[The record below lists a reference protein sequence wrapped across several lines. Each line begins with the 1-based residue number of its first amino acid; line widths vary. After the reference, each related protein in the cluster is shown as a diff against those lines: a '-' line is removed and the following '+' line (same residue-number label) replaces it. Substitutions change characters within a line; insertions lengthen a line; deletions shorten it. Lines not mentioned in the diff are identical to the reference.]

1 MKKKIVSMMLAAA
14 MAMSLMACGGGGD
27 PETGKTDPEE
37 NQPTETDEKT
47 ETLDIFAPDV
57 QEIEGSDVEATLDVW
72 TYYGGDGTAMA
83 EFAAEQ
89 IKKKY
94 PNVTLN
100 FEAYPQDGG
109 QTVKTRAAAGD
120 LPDLLLVD
128 SGTLMTL
135 AKSGNIVPLDEYVD
149 KFNIGGYYTEAIMEN
164 CLESE
169 DGHIYQFPMGSIS
182 PILWY
187 YNKQLFEDNNIKVP
201 ENYEELLDAVKKFRE
216 LDITPMS
223 MFGKEPWPLGAFF
236 DSFAMKNNEAGLYA
250 LSTGEAKASDAGYA
264 EAVEKIKELIDAG
277 IFQEGSTNADFDTAS
292 ALFKSGKAAM
302 ILDGSWYTSE
312 VITELG
318 DNLDIM
324 ESYPTGEAGETAN
337 QYAMAGG
344 GDTNGMAVSDSAED
358 KELAAEIGFLFAYYR
373 EVAHYETTGL
383 VETPLKVDGLKPNM
397 ELDHVSA
404 KLQNALPNYTYSG
417 KYLHVLP
424 NTEFSTTFTEEMQKF
439 IVGES
444 SEDFISNIDRCA
456 ERTAQ

>member
-1 MKKKIVSMMLAAA
+1 MKKRIVSMMLAVV
-14 MAMSLMACGGGGD
+14 MAMSLMACGGGDSGSEAGKPESQD
-27 PETGKTDPEE
+27 TEADEPETEA
-37 NQPTETDEKT
+37 
-47 ETLDIFAPDV
+47 LDIYAPDV
-57 QEIEGSDVEATLDVW
+57 PEIKGSDVEATLDVW

-89 IKKKY
+89 IKKKF

-135 AKSGNIVPLDEYVD
+135 AKSGNIVPLDDFIE
-149 KFNIGGYYTEAIMEN
+149 KFNIGNYYTEAIMEN

-169 DGHIYQFPMGSIS
+169 DGHVYQFPMGSIS

-187 YNKQLFEDNNIKVP
+187 YNRQLFEDNDIKVP
-201 ENYEELLDAVKKFRE
+201 ENYDELLDAVKKFRE

-236 DSFAMKNNEAGLYA
+236 DSFAMKKNESGLYA
-250 LSTGEAKASDAGYA
+250 LSTGDAKASDGSYS
-264 EAVEKIKELIDAG
+264 EAVGKIKELIDAG

-312 VITELG
+312 AIADLG
-318 DNLDIM
+318 EDLDIM
-324 ESYPTGEAGETAN
+324 EIYPTGEAGDTTN

-383 VETPLKVDGLKPNM
+383 VETPLKADGLKLDM

-404 KLQNALPNYTYSG
+404 KLQEVLPNYTFSG
-417 KYLHVLP
+417 KFVHTLT

-444 SEDFISNIDRCA
+444 AEDFISNIDKCI
-456 ERTAQ
+456 ERTAE

>member
-1 MKKKIVSMMLAAA
+1 MKKRIVSMMLAVV
-14 MAMSLMACGGGGD
+14 MAMSLMACGGGDSGSEAGKPESQD
-27 PETGKTDPEE
+27 TEADEPETEA
-37 NQPTETDEKT
+37 
-47 ETLDIFAPDV
+47 LDIYAPDV
-57 QEIEGSDVEATLDVW
+57 PEIKGSDVEATLDVW

-89 IKKKY
+89 IKKKF

-135 AKSGNIVPLDEYVD
+135 AKSGNIVPLDDFVE
-149 KFNIGGYYTEAIMEN
+149 KFNIGNYYTEAIMEN

-169 DGHIYQFPMGSIS
+169 DGHVYQFPMGSIS

-187 YNKQLFEDNNIKVP
+187 YNRQLFEDNDIKVP
-201 ENYEELLDAVKKFRE
+201 ENYDELLDAVKKFRE

-236 DSFAMKNNEAGLYA
+236 DSFAMKKNESGLYA
-250 LSTGEAKASDAGYA
+250 LSTGDAKASDGSYS
-264 EAVEKIKELIDAG
+264 EAVGKIKELIDAG

-312 VITELG
+312 AIADLG
-318 DNLDIM
+318 EDLDIM
-324 ESYPTGEAGETAN
+324 EIYPTGEAGDTTN

-383 VETPLKVDGLKPNM
+383 VETPLKADGLKLDM

-404 KLQNALPNYTYSG
+404 KLQEVLPNYTFSG
-417 KYLHVLP
+417 KFVHTLT

-444 SEDFISNIDRCA
+444 AEDFISNIDKCI
-456 ERTAQ
+456 ERTAE

>member
-1 MKKKIVSMMLAAA
+1 MKKKIVSMMLASA
-14 MAMSLMACGGGGD
+14 MVMSLMACGNGNSEPEAGKAD
-27 PETGKTDPEE
+27 PAETEADVPE
-37 NQPTETDEKT
+37 T
-47 ETLDIFAPDV
+47 ETLDIYVPDIP
-57 QEIEGSDVEATLDVW
+57 EIEGSDAEAEIDIW
-72 TYYGGDGTAMA
+72 TYYGGDNTTMA
-83 EFAAEQ
+83 EFAVEQ
-89 IKKKY
+89 IKKKF

-100 FEAYPQDGG
+100 LEAYPQDGG

-135 AKSGNIVPLDEYVD
+135 AKSGNIIPIDDYADE
-149 KFNIGGYYTEAIMEN
+149 FNIGNYYTDAIMEN
-164 CLESE
+164 CLVSE
-169 DGHIYQFPMGSIS
+169 DGHVYQFPIGSIS

-187 YNKQLFEDNNIKVP
+187 YNSQLFEDNDIKVP
-201 ENYEELLDAVKKFRE
+201 ENYEELLGAVKQFRQ
-216 LDITPMS
+216 LDITPMA

-236 DSFAMKNNEAGLYA
+236 DSFAMKNNEAGFYA
-250 LSTGEAKASDAGYA
+250 LSTGEAKASDEGYA
-264 EAVEKIKELIDAG
+264 EAVEKIKELIDEG

-312 VITELG
+312 AIAELG
-318 DNLDIM
+318 ESLDIM
-324 ESYPTGEAGETAN
+324 EIYPTGEPGDTTN
-337 QYAMAGG
+337 QYAMSGG

-358 KELAAEIGFLFAYYR
+358 KDLAAAIGFLFTYYR

-383 VETPLKVDGLKPNM
+383 VETPLKVEGLKLDT

-404 KLQNALPNYTYSG
+404 KLQEVLPNYTFSG
-417 KYLHVLP
+417 KFLHTLA

-444 SEDFISNIDRCA
+444 SEEFIGNIDKCI
-456 ERTAQ
+456 ERTVE